1 MTKTALCLLLALAF
15 GLPMVQAQSVSTMH
29 QIISSDPLIARDTV
43 FRNMQAEIKTELGK
57 TGKGAQLNLL
67 FNRMSEVQEQVIS
80 FLDTP
85 RVTFNVPGRI
95 LVIEYKGKAGNVFI
109 PQLPD
114 ETEILARVQVS
125 IKEGLTEALSRV
137 LKRFSSDPGKQAFL
151 KALSEALESS
161 QFTVGVKW
169 SAPSLSD
176 DGKELAGLITDVIMK
191 KIKFE
196 LDPVWN
202 QFESATD
209 TTQLKR
215 LAGTLQDRLTAVIMK
230 MREPLLRAYQTAERK
245 LQDLVDR
252 FSEMLLAGNAGFAL
266 VEGTGSFAGGLIA
279 TYVEPK
285 YKVGL
290 YYTSQFQDK
299 DSVSQR
305 PGNLSLIGA
314 QVEWT
319 TEKSQWDFLASYIF
333 GPMVGGSGEVGLG
346 HSWKPAPSLILG
358 ESVFLYFARGGKN
371 EDASAMVGLSL
382 RGTDQHSPALFV
394 GKRFQKG
401 KNWDLVFQ
409 VSFPV
414 IPFLN

>member
-1 MTKTALCLLLALAF
+1 MTKTALYLTLALAF
-15 GLPMVQAQSVSTMH
+15 GLTIIQAQSVSTMH
-29 QIISSDPLIARDTV
+29 QIISSDPLIARDVV
-43 FRNMQAEIKTELGK
+43 FRIMQAEIETELGK

-67 FNRMSEVQEQVIS
+67 FNRMSEVQEQVIG

-85 RVTFNVPGRI
+85 KVSFEVPGRL
-95 LVIEYKGKAGNVFI
+95 LVIQYKGKADSVHI
-109 PQLPD
+109 PQLLD
-114 ETEILARVQVS
+114 STKLLNRLRVS
-125 IKEGLTEALSRV
+125 IQKGLTESLSNV

-169 SAPSLSD
+169 PALSLSD

-191 KIKFE
+191 KIEFE
-196 LDPVWN
+196 LGPVLD
-202 QFESATD
+202 QFKSASD
-209 TTQLKR
+209 TVQLKR
-215 LAGTLQDRLTAVIMK
+215 LTGTLQERLTAVIMK

-245 LQDLVDR
+245 LQDLVNR

-279 TYVEPK
+279 TYVQPK
-285 YKVGL
+285 YKVGF

-346 HSWKPAPSLILG
+346 HSWKPASTVIMG
-358 ESVFLYFARGGKN
+358 ESVFFFFAKDQKW
-371 EDASAMVGLSL
+371 EELSTMVGVSF
-382 RGTDQHSPALFV
+382 RGKDQHSPALFV

-401 KNWDLVFQ
+401 KNWDMVFQ

>member
-43 FRNMQAEIKTELGK
+43 FRNMQAKIETELGK

-67 FNRMSEVQEQVIS
+67 FNRMSEVQAQVIG

-85 RVTFNVPGRI
+85 RVTFKVPERV
-95 LVIEYKGKAGNVFI
+95 LVIEYKGKAGNVSI
-109 PQLPD
+109 PQLQD
-114 ETEILARVQVS
+114 KTEILARVQES
-125 IKEGLTEALSRV
+125 MKEGLTEALSKV

-151 KALSEALESS
+151 KALAEALESS
-161 QFTVGVKW
+161 QFTVGVEW
-169 SAPSLSD
+169 SVPSLSD

-202 QFESATD
+202 QFKSATD
-209 TTQLKR
+209 TVQLKR
-215 LAGTLQDRLTAVIMK
+215 LAGTLQERLTAVIMK

-279 TYVEPK
+279 TYVQPK
-285 YKVGL
+285 YKVGF

-299 DSVSQR
+299 DSVGQR

-346 HSWKPAPSLILG
+346 HSWKPASSVIMG
-358 ESVFLYFARGGKN
+358 ESVFFFFARDQKW
-371 EDASAMVGLSL
+371 EELSAMVGVSL
-382 RGTDQHSPALFV
+382 RGKDQHSPALFV

>member
-1 MTKTALCLLLALAF
+1 MTKTVRGLMLALVV
-15 GLPMVQAQSVSTMH
+15 GLTMARGQSVTTMH
-29 QIISSDPLIARDTV
+29 QVIASDPLIARDTV
-43 FRNMQAEIKTELGK
+43 FRNMQAEIETELGK

-67 FNRMSEVQEQVIS
+67 FNRMSEVQEQVIG

-85 RVTFNVPGRI
+85 KVSFKVPGRF
-95 LVIEYKGKAGNVFI
+95 LVIEYKGKPDSVLI
-109 PQLPD
+109 PQLLD
-114 ETEILARVQVS
+114 TTKLFNCFRES
-125 IKEGLTEALSRV
+125 IQKGLTEALSKV

-169 SAPSLSD
+169 SVLSLSD

-191 KIKFE
+191 KIEFE
-196 LDPVWN
+196 LGPVWD
-202 QFESATD
+202 QFKSASD
-209 TTQLKR
+209 TVQLNR
-215 LAGTLQDRLTAVIMK
+215 LAGTLQERLTAVIMK
-230 MREPLLRAYQTAERK
+230 MREPLLRGYQTAERK

-279 TYVEPK
+279 TYVQPK
-285 YKVGL
+285 YKVGF

-346 HSWKPAPSLILG
+346 HSWKPASSVIMG
-358 ESVFLYFARGGKN
+358 ESVFFFFAKDQKW
-371 EDASAMVGLSL
+371 EELSAMVGVSL

-414 IPFLN
+414 VPFLN